1 VNRERVGVD
10 AVEFGKL
17 IAILTTLK
25 RREPLSEYD
34 IQIYDEQLIDIPI
47 ALLKA
52 GLVKWMR
59 ESDGWCLT
67 VPEWRQAAEAARLDM
82 RSSLKHEPCEQ
93 CSLTPGWAT
102 VVDPQGCKRLERCD
116 CWKSH
121 LVRVQALGA
130 GSEPLALPAAS
141 SAPDDEEMVEF
152 DARAAVSRI
161 AGRKR
166 MP

>member
-1 VNRERVGVD
+1 VSRERHGQEIVAFGNMML
-10 AVEFGKL
+10 AV
-17 IAILTTLK
+17 TTLK
-25 RREPLSEYD
+25 RREPLSDVE
-34 IQIYDEQLIDIPI
+34 ITIYEQQLADIPI
-47 ALLKA
+47 DLLQR
-52 GLVKWMR
+52 GLDRWMR